1 MKTPA
6 LASLAGITIRHLQ
19 RLMTEGAVPCVTRS
33 ASGRWVIPDSD
44 EVRKWA
50 EGFQRW
56 DGKPVPIRTHK
67 PIAPI
72 KPRVKLPKAKD
83 TLDCVLRHRQAVDE
97 ARRAIEL
104 ADGEAR
110 RLGAI
115 LSDEARRIRGSAWT
129 AHLAELG
136 LSRSDARRLM
146 NLADLKREAMDMP
159 KLKRLGIVE
168 AGAGHAPRKARAARG
183 DNWVGW
189 VGGAAGSIR
198 EMIQFRPLD
207 EWQREEREAVAD
219 QLKPLVELHKRLE
232 RGR

>member
-6 LASLAGITIRHLQ
+6 LATLAGITVRHLQ
-19 RLMTEGAVPCVTRS
+19 RLMQEGAVPCVTRS
-33 ASGRWVIPDSD
+33 ASGRWVIPDTD

-56 DGKPVPIRTHK
+56 DGKPVAIRTHK
-67 PIAPI
+67 PIRPI
-72 KPRVKLPKAKD
+72 KPRMKLPKAKN

-129 AHLAELG
+129 NHLAELG

-146 NLADLKREAMDMP
+146 NLDALKRERIDFP
-159 KLKRLGIVE
+159 KMKRLGIVE
-168 AGAGHAPRKARAARG
+168 TGESYGTPKDQTKKAGQWIDWTHRIAAHFRG
-183 DNWVGW
+183 VEKDQP
-189 VGGAAGSIR
+189 IR
-198 EMIQFRPLD
+198 DWHKER
-207 EWQREEREAVAD
+207 REAVAD

-232 RGR
+232 RRR